1 MLPASLQVPAAAVLV
16 VGGLLA
22 CFAGY
27 RMFRI
32 VLGIYGF
39 VLGALAASS
48 LMGTSDPVPMVIAA
62 IAGGLAGAIV
72 LILAYFMGVALVG
85 AATGALIVHVIFGQL
100 ARDPHIAVVIAAAV
114 LGALAALALQR
125 YVIIG
130 GTAFGGAWTALWGG
144 VTIAGLAGAAAT
156 VRDGVWLPYPM
167 QPAPGE
173 AWYYAAW
180 LVLGVVGTIV
190 QLSGGGPKARRRTG

>member
-114 LGALAALALQR
+114 LGALAALALVSPV
-125 YVIIG
+125 Y
-130 GTAFGGAWTALWGG
+130 AWQKSDKAKKPIWHDNFARAKAEAKRADKILF
-144 VTIAGLAGAAAT
+144 V
-156 VRDGVWLPYPM
+156 VFRC
-167 QPAPGE
+167 QP
-173 AWYYAAW
+173 
-180 LVLGVVGTIV
+180 
-190 QLSGGGPKARRRTG
+190 